1 MSSQIDLVSDSG
13 GGIDLIDLLTRYPN
27 PEDYLTEGRLFSSP
41 KHDTEAFDT
50 VGHCHWYRR
59 VLGYNLETQ
68 RFVVSKKGSRRLME
82 NLDTQDREY
91 TQEELIRLAQAEW
104 LSVRSYDH
112 QIF

>member
-1 MSSQIDLVSDSG
+1 MSTE
-13 GGIDLIDLLTRYPN
+13 IDLIDNNRGLDLERALVIYQDN
-27 PEDYLTEGRLFSSP
+27 PEVLTGRLLSSIT
-41 KHDTEAFDT
+41 HDAEGCKTA
-50 VGHCHWYRR
+50 HMHWYRR
-59 VLGYNLETQ
+59 ILGYNLETQ